1 MIDNINIFFV
11 FTAGLMSVLSP
22 CVLPIVPIV
31 VTGNNNEHK
40 WRPMLV
46 VSGLSLTFIILGVLS
61 SLFGSVIGPKMLF
74 IEKIAGILI
83 AIFGILLLF
92 NVNLF
97 KHLSFFSR
105 FAQKS
110 KGRFGG
116 FFLGLTL
123 GIIWIPC
130 VGPML
135 SSVLALVAT
144 EGKMAIGIFMLLIYS
159 AGFSIPLLLAG
170 YASQFFRKRLRSI
183 GKFPYTV
190 NLISGLILI
199 GLGLFIIFRG
209 ILGFAA

>member
-1 MIDNINIFFV
+1 
-11 FTAGLMSVLSP
+11 
-22 CVLPIVPIV
+22 
-31 VTGNNNEHK
+31 
-40 WRPMLV
+40 
-46 VSGLSLTFIILGVLS
+46 
-61 SLFGSVIGPKMLF
+61 MLF